1 MSDCCDPFSKRTSRI
16 ERVMALLLLTL
27 IVIGGIV
34 FMAIS
39 YKYQDDSVWLKTY
52 SCVGDPS
59 LVYPGPGAPTTAY
72 EVGDVTFNINTRSI
86 QVRAQI
92 GGVGFGSLTG
102 IQLIGPTL
110 NSNPISGPT
119 LLPMCGPGSPL
130 TCNVVSANLVDQTTS
145 KTPLGQPLDD
155 LINDVVRDRFRYMML
170 FQTTTYPQGALAC
183 RFL

>member
-1 MSDCCDPFSKRTSRI
+1 MSDCCDPFSKRKSRI
-16 ERVMALLLLTL
+16 EKVMALVLLLL
-27 IVIGGIV
+27 LVIAAIV

-39 YKYQDDSVWLKTY
+39 YYYQDNSVWIKTY

-59 LVYPGPGAPTTAY
+59 LVYPGPGAPSTAY
-72 EVGDVTFNINTRSI
+72 EVGDVTFNINDRSI

-110 NSNPISGPT
+110 NSNPLSAPV

-130 TCNVVSANLVDQTTS
+130 ACNVITANYVDQTAT
-145 KTPLGQPLDD
+145 KTPGGLPLDD
-155 LINDVVRDRFRYMML
+155 LINDVLRERFRYMML
-170 FQTTTYPQGALAC
+170 FKTTANPAGALAC